1 MYAQVI
7 DEEITRVIDEQSL
20 REMYPSTHFP
30 AVITQVALDG
40 FENWYVIED
49 EASMPEYDKSSK
61 KVEFVRAFNG
71 TKVVGTYNVV
81 DLSNAEKLAAKEARK
96 RTKEWY
102 NNIMDQHSCQRCGE
116 NDTVV
121 LEWHHTDP
129 TKKDMGVADMLSR
142 RGKKTILEEIEKCIC
157 LCANCH
163 RRLHHELRNGV

>member
-7 DEEITRVIDEQSL
+7 DDLVIQIVDEQSL

-96 RTKEWY
+96 RDVRYHRDNTLNSTDYLMTSDLFNSFSAADQEKIVEYRQALRDLTNQEDPFNITWPVLGIDSITIKY
-102 NNIMDQHSCQRCGE
+102 NSVI
-116 NDTVV
+116 
-121 LEWHHTDP
+121 
-129 TKKDMGVADMLSR
+129 
-142 RGKKTILEEIEKCIC
+142 
-157 LCANCH
+157 
-163 RRLHHELRNGV
+163 

>member
-7 DEEITRVIDEQSL
+7 DDLVIQIVDEQSL

-96 RTKEWY
+96 RHQSAFGRPKTLLCDIEY
-102 NNIMDQHSCQRCGE
+102 N
-116 NDTVV
+116 
-121 LEWHHTDP
+121 
-129 TKKDMGVADMLSR
+129 K
-142 RGKKTILEEIEKCIC
+142 GKYQ
-157 LCANCH
+157 A
-163 RRLHHELRNGV
+163 RL

>member
-7 DEEITRVIDEQSL
+7 DDLVIQIVDEQSL

-81 DLSNAEKLAAKEARK
+81 DLSDAEKLAAKEARK
-96 RTKEWY
+96 RDVRYHRDNTLNSTDYLMTSDLFNSFSAADQEKIVEYRQALRDLTNQENPFAITWPVLGIDSITIKY
-102 NNIMDQHSCQRCGE
+102 NSVI
-116 NDTVV
+116 
-121 LEWHHTDP
+121 
-129 TKKDMGVADMLSR
+129 
-142 RGKKTILEEIEKCIC
+142 
-157 LCANCH
+157 
-163 RRLHHELRNGV
+163 

>member
-7 DEEITRVIDEQSL
+7 DDLVIQIVDEQSL

-96 RTKEWY
+96 RDVRYHRDNTLNSTDYLMTSDLFNSFSAADQEKIVEYRQALRDLTNQEDPFNITWPVLGIDSITIKY
-102 NNIMDQHSCQRCGE
+102 NS
-116 NDTVV
+116 VF
-121 LEWHHTDP
+121 
-129 TKKDMGVADMLSR
+129 
-142 RGKKTILEEIEKCIC
+142 
-157 LCANCH
+157 
-163 RRLHHELRNGV
+163 

>member
-7 DEEITRVIDEQSL
+7 DDLVIQIVDEQSL

-96 RTKEWY
+96 RDVRYHRDNTLNSTDYLMTSDLFNSFSAADQEKIVEYRQALRDLTNQENPFAITWPVLGIDSITIKY
-102 NNIMDQHSCQRCGE
+102 NSVI
-116 NDTVV
+116 
-121 LEWHHTDP
+121 
-129 TKKDMGVADMLSR
+129 
-142 RGKKTILEEIEKCIC
+142 
-157 LCANCH
+157 
-163 RRLHHELRNGV
+163 